1 MQPLNRWAVAV
12 LIISGLG
19 LAACQQL
26 QVTSL
31 ALSQIDPASVERL
44 EGTDR
49 GRVTLTARE
58 VERLDIQTAV
68 VREVVESPPRTVVP
82 YSAVLY
88 DAQGDTWVYTNPDP
102 LVFVRHP
109 ISVDNIDGDLAVLSA
124 GPPPG
129 AVVVTVGGDLLFGA
143 EFAR

>member
-31 ALSQIDPASVERL
+31 ALSQIDLASVERL

-68 VREVVESPPRTVVP
+68 VRAGVESPPRTVVP

-88 DAQGDTWVYTNPDP
+88 DAQGDTWVYTNADP
-102 LVFVRHP
+102 LVFLRHL
-109 ISVDNIDGDLAVLSA
+109 ISVDHIDGDLAVLSA

-129 AVVVTVGGDLLFGA
+129 SVVVTVGADLLFGA